1 MKRTTLLGRIDK
13 RELST
18 ERKTK
23 KKQTNEK
30 RFIQNIVDCYA
41 LQFYAGV
48 CILCQRGRCTEENGY
63 R

>member
-23 KKQTNEK
+23 KKETNGK
-30 RFIQNIVDCYA
+30 KIIQ
-41 LQFYAGV
+41 GV
-48 CILCQRGRCTEENGY
+48 SFRYVLHH
-63 R
+63 